1 MTTLK
6 AEKRDMSTK
15 AKKLRREGYV
25 TGNVFGRE
33 IEGSIP
39 VTLLCAVEI
48 SPVLTFCSGRMALI
62 RVDFPTPEWPENKVT
77 FPSNACLISSTP
89 VPSKAEIR

>member
-1 MTTLK
+1 
-6 AEKRDMSTK
+6 MSNVPNPLIPGVSMMYPSP
-15 AKKLRREGYV
+15 A
-25 TGNVFGRE
+25 TGNISENVVVC
-33 IEGSIP
+33 IP
-39 VTLLCAVEI
+39 LLCAVEI
-48 SPVLTFCSGRMALI
+48 SPVLTFCSGRMALM